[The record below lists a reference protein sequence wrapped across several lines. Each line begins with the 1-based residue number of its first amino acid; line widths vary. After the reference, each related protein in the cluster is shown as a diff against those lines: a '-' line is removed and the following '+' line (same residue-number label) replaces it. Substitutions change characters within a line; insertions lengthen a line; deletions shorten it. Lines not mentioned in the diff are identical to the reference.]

1 MICLVSYSLEEISA
15 SIIEEQAVRSL
26 CVRKILNTNVINV
39 GHHLLTKVFRQSW
52 FVISFSKQRGK

>member
-1 MICLVSYSLEEISA
+1 MICLVSYSLEEIST

-39 GHHLLTKVFRQSW
+39 GHHLQKFSDKV
-52 FVISFSKQRGK
+52 GL